1 MGGKAEKLLK
11 DLGRKIDNFMVE
23 IDDATE
29 NLQGE
34 FKQRFEELKKSKDS
48 LGKDFK
54 DFKDKNKGKW
64 EEVEAKIEAADAAP
78 EEETPEA
85 KASSEIDAK
94 VDASEAEAV
103 EVDETEVEEVKAETD
118 DDAGKDEGKA

>member
-48 LGKDFK
+48 LGKDIK
-54 DFKDKNKGKW
+54 DFKDKNKDKW
-64 EEVEAKIEAADAAP
+64 EEVEAKIEQ
-78 EEETPEA
+78 
-85 KASSEIDAK
+85 
-94 VDASEAEAV
+94 
-103 EVDETEVEEVKAETD
+103 
-118 DDAGKDEGKA
+118 AGKEVSDAFKDAFSSKKEEKKDANKSENQDQ